1 MPEHDWCRPGAFT
14 IHPELC
20 DMTDDTLPLDDR
32 WKQCLH
38 VQHRLPPDFIEN
50 PTAVGD
56 TPYAPAIRIGLQ
68 ELRLSA
74 VFCVNGVPTV
84 AVRRSHSYHPD
95 TIDTIRSALWNQG
108 LASIYVDITETTNT
122 ARIFSLTGKHLPN
135 ETDQSKQRG
144 LIETID
150 ATTSAIE
157 RLHPYITGTE
167 TGRIWQAKKQFFLP
181 EERIDAVMLDNLV
194 ISYDRLRTM
203 GLTKVQAQATLIQTM
218 FIAYLEDRGIID
230 DSYLQSTTNQR
241 YSSWIEV
248 LDAGDYSA
256 MKCLLRALRSDFNGD
271 LFVGSFSL
279 DESAADVELKPNHL
293 HLLMKFRI
301 GKESMNPRGN
311 DQMRFWGYNFHYISI
326 DLISAVYD
334 QFLRQIGPNA
344 RTEGAYYTPNLLAD
358 TVVTSMWSH
367 LSATQKEAGT
377 FMDPA
382 CGSGIFL
389 VKIFQRLCQYKLE
402 TSPSR
407 SALQWDD
414 LLQILS
420 RIRGYDKN
428 PAAVQIAAFLLYLA
442 LLEQAQHKVSIR
454 LSDQRL
460 KLPSLWKKI
469 VTARSFFDDNYAD
482 EQIDVIIGNPPWS
495 SRRHG
500 DSQAVRWCGHNDA
513 PFPQKEIAW
522 AFTWK
527 AVTRLT
533 EGGILAFI
541 LPSMA
546 FLHNQTQVAIDA
558 RSKLFQNTTVK
569 KVIDFSD
576 LRQML
581 FPHSKR
587 SATLIVATKRESCPD
602 SSYVFEYLTPKA
614 DPNLFMGRSIS
625 LTSDDKKWIRSHEV
639 EQKCLVFKHHLH
651 MRAPESALFQYLST
665 FPTLG
670 DFLRKLSQTPTQLNE
685 SLIGQGFRPITGSN
699 SSGESVSSPI
709 LSTVPFMP
717 ISAFTPIR
725 VDPGHLTLGDFDR
738 VYHLGFE
745 NGYSGTRI
753 LVPRGIRRK
762 YWRIGAA
769 YVDAPVAFRQ
779 IIMAMRVPRREEAA
793 TKFVTAILNS
803 RLSIWFALHGTKSFG
818 AGRPE
823 IGMQELVRLP
833 VPFPQD
839 LPDSDASLQVFEKL
853 VQQVDQ
859 FAPSGPSGGFDRAR
873 ICRVLHDIDQLT
885 YRYFGLNDDE
895 KCLVEETVKYVIPAI
910 QPSRRGYPSIW
921 LPPSFEDR
929 RAYSSTLR
937 RRLSGWFTGDQSLSV
952 RMHARNEDYA
962 ILETS
967 IASDAAN
974 PYSESDSKPFPL
986 AIEELARTLGKPL
999 GMNYCVRPDIRIFIG
1014 SKLFTVKPMQKRF
1027 WLHAAALADAGAIA
1041 LDLEVLWHKSRTGG
1055 SVS

>member
-1 MPEHDWCRPGAFT
+1 MLEHDRCRPSAST
-14 IHPELC
+14 VHPEPC
-20 DMTDDTLPLDDR
+20 DVTDETLPLDDH
-32 WKQCLH
+32 WKECLH
-38 VQHRLPPDFIEN
+38 VQHRLPPDFVEA
-50 PTAVGD
+50 PTAARD

-122 ARIFSLTGKHLPN
+122 ARIFSLTAKHLPH
-135 ETDQSKQRG
+135 ETDQSKQNG

-150 ATTSAIE
+150 ATTSAIK
-157 RLHPYITGTE
+157 RLHTYITGAE
-167 TGRIWQAKKQFFLP
+167 TGRIWQEQPQFFLP
-181 EERIDAVMLDNLV
+181 EERIDAVILSNLA
-194 ISYDRLRTM
+194 ISQDRLRAM

-230 DSYLQSTTNQR
+230 ESYLQRTTNQP
-241 YSSWIEV
+241 YSKWTEV
-248 LDAGDYSA
+248 LRAGDYSA
-256 MKCLLRALRSDFNGD
+256 VKCLLRALQSDFNGD
-271 LFVGSFSL
+271 LFVSPLSL
-279 DESAADVELKPNHL
+279 DAPAIDVVLKPNHL

-301 GKESMNPRGN
+301 GRELLNPRGN
-311 DQMRFWGYNFHYISI
+311 DQMRFWGYDFQYISI

-334 QFLRQIGPNA
+334 QLLRQIGPDT
-344 RTEGAYYTPNLLAD
+344 RTEGAYYTPSLLAD
-358 TVVTSMWSH
+358 TVVTSMWSQ
-367 LSATQKEAGT
+367 LSVAQKEAGT

-402 TSPSR
+402 TSTPR

-414 LLQILS
+414 LLQVLG
-420 RIRGYDKN
+420 RIRGYDQN
-428 PAAVQIAAFLLYLA
+428 PAAVQIAAFSLYLT
-442 LLEQAQHKVSIR
+442 LLEQAQHGESIK
-454 LSDQRL
+454 LSDQRFR
-460 KLPSLWKKI
+460 LPSPWKEI
-469 VTARSFFDDNYAD
+469 VTARSFFDDNDAD
-482 EQIDVIIGNPPWS
+482 EQPDVIVGNPPWC

-500 DSQAVRWCGHNDA
+500 DSQAVRWCGHNDV

-527 AVTRLT
+527 AVTHLT
-533 EGGILAFI
+533 EGGVLAFI

-558 RSKLFQNTTVK
+558 RSKLFQHTTVK
-569 KVIDFSD
+569 RVIDFSD

-587 SATLIVATKRESCPD
+587 SATLIIATKQESRSD
-602 SSYVFEYLTPKA
+602 ASYVFEYLTPKA

-625 LTSDDKKWIRSHEV
+625 LASDDKKWIRLHEV
-639 EQKCLVFKHHLH
+639 EQKSLVFKHHLH
-651 MRAPESALFQYLST
+651 MRAPETALFQYLST

-670 DFLRKLSQTPTQLNE
+670 DFLRKLSPTPTQLNQ
-685 SLIGQGFRPITGSN
+685 SLIGQGFRPITGSH
-699 SSGESVSSPI
+699 SSGEPVSSPI

-717 ISAFTPIR
+717 ISEFTPIR
-725 VDPGHLTLGDFDR
+725 VDPSHLTLGDFDR

-745 NGYSGTRI
+745 NGYSGIRI
-753 LVPRGIRRK
+753 LVPRGIRTK

-769 YVDAPVAFRQ
+769 YVDAPVAFRH
-779 IIMAMRVPRREEAA
+779 IIMAMRVPKREEVA

-818 AGRPE
+818 AERPE

-859 FAPSGPSGGFDRAR
+859 FAPSSPSGGFDRAR
-873 ICRVLHDIDQLT
+873 ICRVLHDIDELT

-895 KCLVEETVKYVIPAI
+895 KCLVEETAKYVIPAI

-921 LPPSFEDR
+921 LPPSFEER

-967 IASDAAN
+967 ITSGTAN
-974 PYSESDSKPFPL
+974 PYSESDSRPFPL
-986 AIEELARTLGKPL
+986 AIEELARTLDEPL
-999 GMNYCVRPDIRIFIG
+999 GVNYCVRPDIRIFIG